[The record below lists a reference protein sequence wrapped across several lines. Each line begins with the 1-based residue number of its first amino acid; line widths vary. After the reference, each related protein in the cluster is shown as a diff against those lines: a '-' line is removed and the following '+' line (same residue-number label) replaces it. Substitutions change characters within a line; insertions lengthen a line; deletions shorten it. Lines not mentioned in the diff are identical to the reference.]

1 LKTTKKKG
9 TMMRKK
15 ALTKDER
22 KIQIITWFAIRIQHD
37 NDSYASSYEI
47 AGGLGM
53 SPSTHLNKI
62 VKELVK
68 EKRLESTVLE
78 RSGRWTGR
86 GYRLKRGTFER
97 PQRETIP
104 LKFHTK
110 GIAQMELL

>member
-1 LKTTKKKG
+1 
-9 TMMRKK
+9 MRKK
-15 ALTKDER
+15 SLTKDER

-37 NDSYASSYEI
+37 NDDYASAYEI

-62 VKELVK
+62 VKELVG
-68 EKRLESTVLE
+68 EKRLESATLE

-86 GYRLKRGTFER
+86 GYRLQRGTFER
-97 PQRETIP
+97 PQPVQIP
-104 LKFHTK
+104 IKFHSR